1 MDKAIQTNSVPFS
14 LNDWKS
20 ILSTPLSSRQGY
32 EDSEQR
38 ITIPHMTGRLLGTT
52 LSEDEYYET
61 LFDAIHQEDSNIHFL
76 SEELDKTIEGERF
89 QSIQKIFMIHQEE
102 KGLSVNRFVAFMDGE
117 HLIPQFK
124 GDPIHRHIR
133 THFMNLLKQFE
144 QNHKNGLLDPDFRR
158 FIVDMTKWM
167 WNHLDHWLKN
177 KPFFQEVPRVLW
189 YGDANKSESYFLYF
203 LMILG
208 CDVLVF
214 HPDGKDVLAELDPNE
229 EVARVVK
236 YPTQSAM
243 IPFPKTRPVR
253 KSTVAFR
260 ASQEMDKVLH
270 SDDSMLYKNWQFR
283 KYTPVSMTLKTTYD
297 ELFLMAREKA
307 FIRPNFLV
315 KDHSVQIPSLFSKI
329 CGLSKNRKQYWD
341 RLHEI
346 SEGEFA
352 YTIKQ
357 FPFTQELKGNL
368 QFHYKSALDSKGKL
382 IPEKILKSNWWKYDQ
397 LPEGLQLGLA
407 AAVSRYCAAPR
418 LERLEHETEEQ
429 LKIYLFAQAMDI
441 PVDVLRLLQK
451 FDYSQDVPKLT
462 LYHTESNGTFSRS
475 DAALLLLLNEIG
487 VDIIVYNPPGL
498 RDIEMFI
505 DESFFDKH
513 WLEDVS
519 FGEVYRESSAIKKW
533 MKKMF

>member
-1 MDKAIQTNSVPFS
+1 MDKVIQIYSVPFS
-14 LNDWKS
+14 LNDWTS
-20 ILSTPLSSRQGY
+20 VLSTSLSTRQGY
-32 EDSEQR
+32 ENREQLM
-38 ITIPHMTGRLLGTT
+38 IIPHMTGRLLGTT

-61 LFDAIHQEDSNIHFL
+61 LFDAIHQNDLKIHFL
-76 SEELDKTIEGERF
+76 SEELDKTIQNDRF

-117 HLIPQFK
+117 HLIPQFN

-133 THFMNLLKQFE
+133 THFMNLLKLFE
-144 QNHKNGLLDPDFRR
+144 KKHKNGLLDPDFRR

-167 WNHLDHWLKN
+167 WNHLDPWLKSTS
-177 KPFFQEVPRVLW
+177 FLEEVPRVLW
-189 YGDANKSESYFLYF
+189 YGEANKSESYFLYF

-208 CDVLVF
+208 CDVLLF
-214 HPDGKDVLAELDPNE
+214 HPEGKDILADLDPKE
-229 EVARVVK
+229 EVAKIVK
-236 YPTQSAM
+236 FPSQSTMIHFPT
-243 IPFPKTRPVR
+243 TRPVR
-253 KSTVAFR
+253 KATVAFR

-270 SDDSMLYKNWQFR
+270 SDDSMLYKSWQFR
-283 KYTPVSMTLKTTYD
+283 KYKPISITLKTTYD

-329 CGLSKNRKQYWD
+329 LGLSKNRKQYWD
-341 RLHEI
+341 RMHEL

-352 YTIKQ
+352 LTIKQ

-368 QFHYKSALDSKGKL
+368 QFHYKNALDSKGKL
-382 IPEKILKSNWWKYDQ
+382 VPEKILKSNWWKYDQ

-441 PVDVLRLLQK
+441 PLEVLHLLQK
-451 FDYSQDVPKLT
+451 FDYSQDVPKLI
-462 LYHTESNGTFSRS
+462 LYHNELNGTLSRS

-487 VDIIVYNPPGL
+487 IDIIVYNPPGL
-498 RDIEMFI
+498 RDVEMFI
-505 DESFFDKH
+505 EDTFFDKH
-513 WLEDVS
+513 WLEDVT
-519 FGEVYRESSAIKKW
+519 FGEAYRESSAIRKW